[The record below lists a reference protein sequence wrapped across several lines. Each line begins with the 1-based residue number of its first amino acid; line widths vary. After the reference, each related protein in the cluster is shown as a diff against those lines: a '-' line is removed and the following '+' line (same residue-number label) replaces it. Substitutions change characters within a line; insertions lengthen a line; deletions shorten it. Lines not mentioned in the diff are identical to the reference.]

1 MKNLKYSL
9 EADFEGYVDI
19 IVEFFAD
26 AKKLTEKKKKESY
39 EEAKELLKN
48 YPFDSVLFVLKHF
61 YSEIGSLA
69 KLNQSWDS
77 YQTKLQ
83 KNLNQID
90 FEKAKK
96 EHEKENSDLKKAA
109 KKWLEQS
116 NEKNMTVEEVRVL
129 EIVLEHQHPRRQLF
143 WAYRFK
149 QNYPNLK
156 MFFLE
161 NITRMLP
168 VTTKGGVVKKKD

>member
-9 EADFEGYVDI
+9 DIDSYASI

-26 AKKLTEKKKKESY
+26 AKKLDKNLKEKSFV
-39 EEAKELLKN
+39 EAKELLESHS
-48 YPFDSVLFVLKHF
+48 FDSVLFVLKHF
-61 YSEIGSLA
+61 YTDIESLNC
-69 KLNQSWDS
+69 LGNRWDE
-77 YQTKLQ
+77 YQKKLQ
-83 KNLNQID
+83 TNLNEID

-96 EHEKENSDLKKAA
+96 EHERENKDLKAA
-109 KKWLEQS
+109 AYQWIDEAEVKKL
-116 NEKNMTVEEVRVL
+116 TTEEVRVL
-129 EIVLEHQHPRRQLF
+129 EIISEHNHPRRQLF

-156 MFFLE
+156 SFFLE

-168 VTTKGGVVKKKD
+168 VTTRGGFLKK